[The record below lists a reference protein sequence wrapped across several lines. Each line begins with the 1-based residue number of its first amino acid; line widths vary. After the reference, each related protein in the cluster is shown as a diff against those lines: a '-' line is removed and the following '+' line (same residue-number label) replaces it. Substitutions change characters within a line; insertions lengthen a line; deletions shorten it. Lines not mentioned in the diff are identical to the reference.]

1 MLINIKYFKGLDSLR
16 FFAAYLVVLHHAEQ
30 IRMKYG
36 LFNLK
41 EYSLFN
47 NGGIA
52 VTFFFV
58 LSGFLISYL
67 LFKEHGESSTIS
79 VKKFYYRRILR
90 IWPLYFLLVIIG
102 TLVLPYVL
110 DFIGYSYIMPYNFN
124 DVIYYYILFS
134 PFMVNILYGHHLIE
148 PLWSI
153 GVEEL
158 FYIVWAPLFKFLR
171 KYILPIIIIV
181 IFVRCLFIYLSFL
194 GFFDPVIERLIN
206 MLRFEAMA
214 IGALGSYLVYNYRNI
229 LSNFL
234 FSKWSQLILIT
245 FILLR
250 IFFFNFLTEN
260 NIVFNYL
267 YTTPVL
273 SKFLIMIIFSW
284 LIINISLNPK
294 SIISLD
300 NKMFSFLGNISY
312 GIYMYH
318 MLIIFGLVVFL
329 KDYLLYL
336 NNLNSSIIFY
346 LLLTSI
352 VILASYLSKRLFED
366 YFLSF
371 KKNFRTDYKE
381 NHN

>member
-134 PFMVNILYGHHLIE
+134 PFMVNILYGHHFIE

-171 KYILPIIIIV
+171 KYILTIIIIV

-381 NHN
+381 NYN

>member
-16 FFAAYLVVLHHAEQ
+16 FFAAFLVVLHHAEQ

-67 LFKEHGESSTIS
+67 LFKEDGETSTIS
-79 VKKFYYRRILR
+79 VNKFYYRRILR

-102 TLVLPYVL
+102 TVVLPYVL

-134 PFMVNILYGHHLIE
+134 PFMVNIFYGHHFIE

-171 KYILPIIIIV
+171 KYILPIIFVI
-181 IFVRCLFIYLSFL
+181 IFVRTLFLYLSFL

-214 IGALGSYLVYNYRNI
+214 IGALGSYLVYNYRHL
-229 LSNFL
+229 LSHFL
-234 FSKWSQLILIT
+234 FFKWSQLILIT

-250 IFFFNFLTEN
+250 IFFFKYLIEN

-267 YTTPVL
+267 FTTPVISQL
-273 SKFLIMIIFSW
+273 LIMMAFSW

-294 SIISLD
+294 SIIRLD
-300 NKMFSFLGNISY
+300 NRIFSFLGNISY

-329 KDYLLYL
+329 KDYLLIL

-352 VILASYLSKRLFED
+352 VVLVSYLSKRFFED

-371 KKNFRTDYKE
+371 KRNYRTVYEEKY
-381 NHN
+381 

>member
-1 MLINIKYFKGLDSLR
+1 
-16 FFAAYLVVLHHAEQ
+16 LVVLHHAEQ

-194 GFFDPVIERLIN
+194 DYFDPVIERLIN

-234 FSKWSQLILIT
+234 FSKWIQLILIT

-250 IFFFNFLTEN
+250 IFFFNFLIEN
-260 NIVFNYL
+260 NIFFNYL

-273 SKFLIMIIFSW
+273 SKLLIMIIFSW

-300 NKMFSFLGNISY
+300 NKIFSFLGNISY

-381 NHN
+381 NYN